1 MCDFCGNSLGFDY
14 LDHIISGK
22 SETIKICPNCVVS
35 GVYYNTIN
43 FPEGNFISEISGAK
57 NAIEIKEQISDET
70 YYLSPN
76 EAKRLFCHMLMPEEY
91 NILLTNHDNREY
103 MLHDDFYDEEGNAL
117 QPIDEERY
125 EQFLENK
132 RKNFLN
138 ECVENNLNFK
148 ETNNFINLIDSL
160 KG

>member
-1 MCDFCGNSLGFDY
+1 
-14 LDHIISGK
+14 
-22 SETIKICPNCVVS
+22 
-35 GVYYNTIN
+35 
-43 FPEGNFISEISGAK
+43 
-57 NAIEIKEQISDET
+57 
-70 YYLSPN
+70 
-76 EAKRLFCHMLMPEEY
+76 MLMPEEY
-91 NILLTNHDNREY
+91 NILLTNHDTREY
-103 MLHDDFYDEEGNAL
+103 MLHDDFYNEEGNAL

-148 ETNNFINLIDSL
+148 ETNNFINLIDGL